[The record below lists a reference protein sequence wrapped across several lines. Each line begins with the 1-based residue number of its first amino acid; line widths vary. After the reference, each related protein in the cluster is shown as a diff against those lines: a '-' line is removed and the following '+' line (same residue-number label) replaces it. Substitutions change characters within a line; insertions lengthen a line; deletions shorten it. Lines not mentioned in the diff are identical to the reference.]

1 MKKIANILRTTEF
14 ESSSTKTQQFKN
26 FVSEFKKEFKKEMI
40 GIGAKEIEFSIG
52 HFYIVG
58 FFEYNNQLYYFSL
71 SDVRGCNY
79 QASVSMMFR
88 TAEHRKDWKGGSNQW
103 VTIGEN
109 MGKKMFN
116 IAH

>member
-14 ESSSTKTQQFKN
+14 ESSSTTTQEFKK
-26 FVSEFKKEFKKEMI
+26 FVTEFKKEFR
-40 GIGAKEIEFSIG
+40 KEITSIG
-52 HFYIVG
+52 GKDIEFHVGHFDVSG

-71 SDVRGCNY
+71 PDVRGSYYGCD
-79 QASVSMMFR
+79 VRMMYR
-88 TAEHRKDWKGGSNQW
+88 TAQHRKDWKGGSNQW
-103 VTIGEN
+103 VIIGDD